1 MSAGPLG
8 ALDSCSDGA
17 SVPGGLLTGRG
28 GAGAWAPGA
37 EEAP

>member
-17 SVPGGLLTGRG
+17 SVLGGLLTGHG
-28 GAGAWAPGA
+28 EAGAWVPGA
-37 EEAP
+37 EEVP